1 MCKRRYEGFGLPHL
15 AAIRAGAI
23 GSRGA
28 KPDIGRT
35 RGRGEERH
43 GERSGTGGATSA
55 TGAAT
60 GEKGLKKDAIGFLDG
75 LSIGLAST
83 APAYSLAAV
92 IGSIVVAAGIHAPG
106 VLLLSFVPMF
116 FIAAAFYYMNRV
128 DTDCGTTFSWVTRA
142 LGPYWGFM
150 GGWAICT
157 TGILVVGSLADVS
170 AYYTYDLL
178 GLEGGDGKPLYKNEL
193 AVAALAV
200 VIIAVMTAICVI
212 GTELSA
218 HLQRVLTLGQVG
230 ILLLFAGAVF
240 VRLIFDKV
248 PDRSIDPELSWLSPF
263 GVEYSAMLTGVLLA
277 VFIYWGW
284 ESAVNLSEETEDST
298 RAPGLAGLASTVI
311 LVATYV
317 LVTVALIAYAGLGK
331 VEGFDDD
338 AGVLGAVSGGRAGL
352 GPRQAGGDRGDRL
365 RDLLRADDDPA
376 RLAHLALDGGRRG
389 AAAEVREHPPAFPDP
404 CVRDDRGRRP
414 GHRLVRA
421 GEADLGEL
429 PLRLALGAV
438 ADDRLLLRAH
448 RPRLRH
454 LLAARALR
462 SAKNFIFIGLAPLI
476 GGGMLFYL
484 LYESVR
490 DLADPKL
497 SYSGRE
503 FLGVGVPLAIAV
515 VFTGLGFL
523 IMVAWR
529 LIGPPA
535 GREFFARRAFEAVPH
550 EVATGEVSQVEAI
563 GVSEAAADA
572 GLAAQIRRGTSR
584 SGEELT
590 WGRSSSATTARIPR
604 ARRSIRRSG
613 SRPSSAIGS

>member
-1 MCKRRYEGFGLPHL
+1 MES
-15 AAIRAGAI
+15 AAVPVEPAAGA
-23 GSRGA
+23 
-28 KPDIGRT
+28 
-35 RGRGEERH
+35 E
-43 GERSGTGGATSA
+43 
-55 TGAAT
+55 T
-60 GEKGLKKDAIGFLDG
+60 GEKGLKKDAIGFIDG
-75 LSIGLAST
+75 LSVGLAST

-92 IGSIVVAAGIHAPG
+92 IGSIVVATGIHAPG

-142 LGPYWGFM
+142 LGPHWGFM

-170 AYYTYDLL
+170 AYYAYDLL
-178 GLEGGDGKPLYKNEL
+178 GLEGGDGKPLYTNEL

-200 VIIAVMTAICVI
+200 AIIAVMTTICVI

-230 ILLLFAGAVF
+230 ILLMFAAAVF

-248 PDRSIDPELSWLSPF
+248 PDRSINPELSWLSPF
-263 GVEYSAMLTGVLLA
+263 GVEYSALITGVLLA

-284 ESAVNLSEETEDST
+284 ESAVNLSEETEDSA

-311 LVATYV
+311 LLATYV
-317 LVTVALIAYAGLGK
+317 LVAVALIAYAGLGK
-331 VEGFDDD
+331 VENFDDD
-338 AGVLGAVSGGRAGL
+338 AGVLGAVSGDVLGSDLGKLVVIAVIVSGISSAQTTILPGSRTSLSMAVAGAL
-352 GPRQAGGDRGDRL
+352 PRKFASI
-365 RDLLRADDDPA
+365 
-376 RLAHLALDGGRRG
+376 
-389 AAAEVREHPPAFPDP
+389 HPRFLTPAFGTI
-404 CVRDDRGRRP
+404 VVGGLATAWYVP
-414 GHRLVRA
+414 GKLISENFLFDSLSALSLMIAFYYGLTGLACAIYWRH
-421 GEADLGEL
+421 EL
-429 PLRLALGAV
+429 L
-438 ADDRLLLRAH
+438 H
-448 RPRLRH
+448 
-454 LLAARALR
+454 

-484 LYESVR
+484 LYGSAR

-497 SYSGRE
+497 SYTGTE
-503 FLGVGVPLAIAV
+503 FLGMGVPLAIAV

-535 GREFFARRAFEAVPH
+535 GREFFARRAFEAVPR

-563 GVSEAAADA
+563 GLSEDEADA
-572 GLAAQIRRGTSR
+572 GVTSGADAGKASDRER
-584 SGEELT
+584 S
-590 WGRSSSATTARIPR
+590 
-604 ARRSIRRSG
+604 
-613 SRPSSAIGS
+613 